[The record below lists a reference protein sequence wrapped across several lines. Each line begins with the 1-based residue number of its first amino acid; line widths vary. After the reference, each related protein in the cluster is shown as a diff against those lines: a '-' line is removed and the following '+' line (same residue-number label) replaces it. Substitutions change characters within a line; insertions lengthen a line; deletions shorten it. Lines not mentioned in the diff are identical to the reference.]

1 MFNKE
6 PAVILGLIGAA
17 IALGV
22 GFGLPVTPAQTGL
35 IMAFVSALLA
45 LVVRSQ
51 VVPTDKANAQIQTA
65 LRLPSTA
72 TVEQVIAKQEKES
85 Q

>member
-1 MFNKE
+1 MFSRE
-6 PAVILGLIGAA
+6 PAVILGLVGAA

-35 IMAFVSALLA
+35 IMAFVSAVLA
-45 LVVRSQ
+45 FVVRSQ

-65 LRLPSTA
+65 IDSPSNT
-72 TVEQVIAKQEKES
+72 TVKQVIDKTEATQ
-85 Q
+85 